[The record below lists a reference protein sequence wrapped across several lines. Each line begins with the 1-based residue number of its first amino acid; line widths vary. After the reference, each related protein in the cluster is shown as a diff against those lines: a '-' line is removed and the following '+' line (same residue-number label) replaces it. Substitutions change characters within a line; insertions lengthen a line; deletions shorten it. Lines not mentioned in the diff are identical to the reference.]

1 MRLMTIHAC
10 DEGISALYAVDKF
23 LFTQEVECAIHRNRR
38 RPRAANLKPIDQL
51 VRAKRPVAR
60 QKRFQHLATHGG
72 QSLLP
77 GRTDCLGMSDRIAR
91 AAPMIVARFRKNR
104 VRG

>member
-1 MRLMTIHAC
+1 MTTHAC

-23 LFTQEVECAIHRNRR
+23 LFTQEVDCAIHRNRR
-38 RPRAANLKPIDQL
+38 RPRAANLKTIDQL
-51 VRAKRPVAR
+51 VRAKRPVAC
-60 QKRFQHLATHGG
+60 QKRLQHLATHGG

-77 GRTDCLGMSDRIAR
+77 GRTDCLGMGDRIAR
-91 AAPMIVARFRKNR
+91 AAPMIVTRFRKNR